1 MSGAARPANVHAR
14 STAAVVASLSIASE
28 ARNECSPGGSEAT
41 TARARS
47 SCRARSRITTSH
59 PSRASARTAPAPI
72 PAAPPDTSARGRR
85 KFVEECV
92 LAMCHVSHGERTR
105 ILLFFPPGVYDVR
118 SDERASKERKE
129 EGGSVGRASRIPPR
143 CTVPHRYRRGA
154 RRTRHQT
161 PTTQTRRTLDGSSAR
176 TPSTAVGLAHSIVVI
191 PRTSAFLF
199 LRKNRWL
206 TIGGRFGAAA
216 EPRPSAHADPR
227 VPKQARAARV

>member
-161 PTTQTRRTLDGSSAR
+161 PTTQICRREELNWKNSGFFVCRNSYPTTSDIICSTRC
-176 TPSTAVGLAHSIVVI
+176 PSLC
-191 PRTSAFLF
+191 
-199 LRKNRWL
+199 
-206 TIGGRFGAAA
+206 RFW
-216 EPRPSAHADPR
+216 RS
-227 VPKQARAARV
+227 RAQ